1 MNIIEIKNLTKS
13 FLQGSNKINI
23 LNELN
28 LVVPAASKVGIV
40 GQSGSGKSTFLS
52 LMSGLDKP
60 DQGEILVNNCDITKM
75 SEEEL
80 TEFRAKNLSI
90 VFQQYH
96 LVAHLTALENVMLPL
111 EILDHDLSKKN
122 IKDKAIELLKEVG
135 LEKRLSHFPSQLSG
149 GESQRVA
156 IARALITTP
165 KVILADE
172 PSGNLDLETGTKV
185 MNLFMSIID
194 KYQITTLLV
203 THNPELASLCQSVYK
218 LNHGKF
224 EKLK

>member
-1 MNIIEIKNLTKS
+1 H
-13 FLQGSNKINI
+13 
-23 LNELN
+23 
-28 LVVPAASKVGIV
+28 
-40 GQSGSGKSTFLS
+40 GQ
-52 LMSGLDKP
+52 
-60 DQGEILVNNCDITKM
+60 ILVNNNDITKM
-75 SEEEL
+75 SEEAL

-111 EILDHDLSKKN
+111 EILDHNLSKKS
-122 IKDKAIELLKEVG
+122 IKYKAIELLNEVG

-172 PSGNLDLETGTKV
+172 PSGNLDLETGTRV
-185 MNLFMSIID
+185 MNLFMTIID

-224 EKLK
+224 EKIK